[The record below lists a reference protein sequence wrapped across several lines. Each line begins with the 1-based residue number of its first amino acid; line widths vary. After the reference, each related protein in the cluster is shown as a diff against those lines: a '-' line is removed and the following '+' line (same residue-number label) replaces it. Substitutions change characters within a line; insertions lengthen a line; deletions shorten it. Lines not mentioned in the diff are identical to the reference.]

1 MAEERIET
9 GKAPS
14 LQITCPGSLKIKGW
28 TEPAVL
34 VKGAS
39 YELTEGEKATSI
51 ELAGDS
57 VLLVPAATTL
67 SIAEV
72 AGDLAIRNVDG
83 QITVSAVTGDVNLRG
98 LAGAELGTVS
108 GDLAVRHLNGPLSVD
123 EVMGDASLRSLG
135 DLSINNIYGDLAAR
149 NVDGSVDVTSVAGD
163 TGFGAVKGNLS
174 LEKVHGDVN
183 LRNIGGLCQV
193 TEALGDIRLRGGLT
207 KGKHHLSAAGNIAIR
222 WPAGAPLI
230 VDASAPHFNIRL
242 PLEEVVEEDGHLSG
256 KLGDGDTVLLLESK
270 GRIILKET
278 DTFSE
283 PWGDQPEDQ
292 IDMEFDFDLSGLGQH
307 IATEIN
313 NRIGEWSSRF
323 ESSFD
328 PEISVDV
335 ERRVR
340 DAAARAERAA
350 ERAMR
355 QAEKA
360 ARKARWQAQSG
371 GWTPP
376 PPPTRPATP
385 KERKATEAE
394 QPKIL
399 RMVENGVISPDEA
412 ATLLEAIENG

>member
-1 MAEERIET
+1 MAKERIET
-9 GKAPS
+9 GKAPF
-14 LQITCPGSLKIKGW
+14 LQITCPGNLKIKGW

-34 VKGAS
+34 VKGAG
-39 YELTEGEKATSI
+39 YELTEAEKATTL
-51 ELAGDS
+51 ELAGDG
-57 VLLVPAATTL
+57 VLLVPAAA
-67 SIAEV
+67 SISV
-72 AGDLAIRNVDG
+72 VQVGGDLAIRNVDG
-83 QITVSAVTGDVNLRG
+83 QITISAATGDVNLRG

-123 EVMGDASLRSLG
+123 EIMGAASLRSLG

-149 NVDGSVDVTSVAGD
+149 NVDGSVAVASVAGD
-163 TGFGAVKGNLS
+163 TGFGAVKGDIT
-174 LEKVHGDVN
+174 LEKVLGDVN
-183 LRNIGGLCQV
+183 LRNIGGQCQV
-193 TEALGDIRLRGGLT
+193 AEALGDIRLRGGLT
-207 KGKHHLSAAGNIAIR
+207 TGKHHLNAAGNIAIR
-222 WPAGAPLI
+222 WPAEEPLI
-230 VDASAPHFNIRL
+230 VEASASGFDIRL
-242 PLEEVVEEDGHLSG
+242 PLEDVVEENGQLSG
-256 KLGDGDTVLLLESK
+256 RQGDGDTILLLEAR
-270 GRIILKET
+270 GRVILKET

-283 PWGDQPEDQ
+283 PWGDQPDDQ

-307 IATEIN
+307 IASEIN
-313 NRIGEWSSRF
+313 NRIGEWSTRF

-328 PEISVDV
+328 AEMSADI

-360 ARKARWQAQSG
+360 AKKARWQAKSG

-376 PPPTRPATP
+376 TGPPRPAAS
-385 KERKATEAE
+385 KEKKATQAE
-394 QPKIL
+394 QLKIL